1 MKGLFLFVSLIAV
14 LTPVAKSQLSIKYEK
29 YILPNGLQVILH
41 EDHTVPIVAVNL
53 WYHVGSAREKP
64 GRTGFAH
71 LFEHMMFQG
80 SQNIPKGGHFSS
92 LQDAGG
98 TLNGST
104 ANDRT
109 NYWENVPSQFLE
121 LALYLEADR
130 MGYLLPAMTQDKLD
144 NQRDVVKNERRQ
156 SYENRPYGRADETIS
171 AMLYDPSHPYNWP
184 VIGSMNDLSAAALGD
199 VKEFFSLY
207 YAPNNASLVVAG
219 DINPAQ
225 AKEWIDKYFSP
236 IPRGKDVGKAAIQQP
251 KQNVSKR
258 QTMEDR
264 VQLPRLYL
272 TWHSVPQSDENDATM
287 DILADV
293 LGGGKNSRLYRS
305 LVYEKQSAQNVTAYQ
320 DSRELAGL
328 FQIEVTAKP
337 GFTLSDMES
346 GVNDEIARLQESG
359 ITERELQ
366 RSKNST
372 KASFIYRLQSVGGFG
387 GKADQLNR
395 YNVMWGDP
403 GSFNKDLA
411 RYEKVTAAQV
421 QEAARAYL
429 TKERV
434 ALSVVPMGKKELEA
448 TGTSPRE
455 K

>member
-1 MKGLFLFVSLIAV
+1 MKEFLGLCILLCAVSA
-14 LTPVAKSQLSIKYEK
+14 TASGQLDIKFEK
-29 YILPNGLQVILH
+29 YTLPNGLQVILH
-41 EDHTVPIVAVNL
+41 EDHSVPIVAVNI

-80 SQNIPKGGHFSS
+80 SQNIAKGGHFGS

-121 LALYLEADR
+121 LALYLESDR
-130 MGYLLPAMTQDKLD
+130 MGFLLPAMTQDKLD

-156 SYENRPYGRADETIS
+156 SYDNRPYGRSDETIS
-171 AMLYDPSHPYNWP
+171 AMLYEPSHPYNWP
-184 VIGSMNDLSAAALGD
+184 VIGSMTDLSAAALDD
-199 VKEFFSLY
+199 VKEFFTFY

-225 AKEWIDKYFSP
+225 TKEWISKYFSGV
-236 IPRGKDVGKAAIQQP
+236 PRGKDVEKVKINQP
-251 KQNVSKR
+251 AKNVAKR
-258 QTMEDR
+258 ETMEDR

-272 TWHSVPQSDENDATM
+272 TWHSTPQSGEDDATLDIVA
-287 DILADV
+287 DILA
-293 LGGGKNSRLYRS
+293 GGKNSRLYKS
-305 LVYEKQSAQNVTAYQ
+305 LVYEKQTAQNVVAYQ
-320 DSRELAGL
+320 DSREMAGL

-337 GFTLSDMES
+337 GITLVEMEK
-346 GVNDEIARLQESG
+346 GVNEEIAKLQNDG
-359 ITERELQ
+359 VTEREIQ

-372 KASFIYRLQSVGGFG
+372 KANFIYRLQSVGGFG

-411 RYEKVTAAQV
+411 RYEKVTAKDV
-421 QEAARAYL
+421 QRAAKKYL
-429 TKERV
+429 TAERV

-448 TGTSPRE
+448 

>member
-1 MKGLFLFVSLIAV
+1 MKGFTMLMMLIGAF
-14 LTPVAKSQLSIKYEK
+14 TVAANSQLNIKYEK
-29 YILPNGLQVILH
+29 YTLPNGLQVILH
-41 EDHTVPIVAVNL
+41 EDHSVPIVAVNI

-80 SQNIPKGGHFSS
+80 SQNVAKGGHFGS

-98 TLNGST
+98 SLNGST

-130 MGYLLPAMTQDKLD
+130 MGYLLPAMSQDKLD

-156 SYENRPYGRADETIS
+156 SYDNRPYGRADESIA
-171 AMLYDPSHPYNWP
+171 AMLYEPSHPYNWP
-184 VIGSMNDLSAAALGD
+184 VIGSMADLSAAALDD
-199 VKEFFSLY
+199 VKEFFTFY

-225 AKEWIDKYFSP
+225 AKEWIAKYFSG
-236 IPRGKDVGKAAIQQP
+236 IPRGKDVQKVTVNQP
-251 KQNVSKR
+251 TQVVTKR

-272 TWHSVPQSDENDATM
+272 TWHSTPQSGEDDATLDIVA
-287 DILADV
+287 DILA
-293 LGGGKNSRLYRS
+293 GGKNSRLYKS
-305 LVYEKQSAQNVTAYQ
+305 LVYEKQIAQDVSAYQ
-320 DSRELAGL
+320 DSREVAGL
-328 FQIEVTAKP
+328 FQVEVTAKP
-337 GFTLSDMES
+337 GVTLSDLEKK
-346 GVNDEIARLQESG
+346 VNEEIAKLQESG
-359 ITERELQ
+359 ATERETQ

-372 KASFIYRLQSVGGFG
+372 KASFVYRLQFVGGFG

-403 GSFNKDLA
+403 GSFNKDLE
-411 RYEKVTAAQV
+411 RYEKVTPADVQRAAKK
-421 QEAARAYL
+421 YL
-429 TKERV
+429 TKERT
-434 ALSVVPMGKKELEA
+434 ALSVVPTGKKELEA
-448 TGTSPRE
+448 

>member
-1 MKGLFLFVSLIAV
+1 MKEFLGLCILLCAVSAV
-14 LTPVAKSQLSIKYEK
+14 ASGQLDIKFEK
-29 YILPNGLQVILH
+29 YTLPNGLQVILH
-41 EDHTVPIVAVNL
+41 EDHSVPIVAVNI

-80 SQNIPKGGHFSS
+80 SQNVAKGGHFGS

-109 NYWENVPSQFLE
+109 NYWENIPSQFLE
-121 LALYLEADR
+121 LALYLESDR
-130 MGYLLPAMTQDKLD
+130 MGFLLPAMTQDKLD

-156 SYENRPYGRADETIS
+156 SYENRPYGRADETIA
-171 AMLYDPSHPYNWP
+171 AMLYEPSHSYSWP
-184 VIGSMNDLSAAALGD
+184 VIGSMTDLSAAALDD
-199 VKEFFSLY
+199 VKEFFTFY

-225 AKEWIDKYFSP
+225 TKEWIAKYFSGV
-236 IPRGKDVGKAAIQQP
+236 PRGKDVEKVKVNQP
-251 KQNVSKR
+251 AKNVAKS

-272 TWHSVPQSDENDATM
+272 TWHSTPQSGEDDATLDIVA
-287 DILADV
+287 DILA
-293 LGGGKNSRLYRS
+293 GGKNSRLYKS
-305 LVYEKQSAQNVTAYQ
+305 LVYDKQTAQSVIAYQ
-320 DSRELAGL
+320 DSREVAGL

-337 GFTLSDMES
+337 GVTLVEMEK
-346 GVNDEIARLQESG
+346 GVNEQIAKLQNDG
-359 ITERELQ
+359 VTEREIQ

-372 KASFIYRLQSVGGFG
+372 KANFIYRLQSVGGFG

-411 RYEKVTAAQV
+411 RYENVTAKDV
-421 QEAARAYL
+421 QRAAKKYL
-429 TKERV
+429 TAERV

-448 TGTSPRE
+448 